1 MLVAVLIATYYECS
15 KHINVQECLKLQQ
28 DCKNQYFLKI
38 RLYGIANATLPYP
51 LLSQGTYNF
60 IAYNS
65 HFKKLHRFH
74 IANIV
79 YISP

>member
-38 RLYGIANATLPYP
+38 RLFGIANAPQPYFHKELIILLPTIHILKNCIDFTLQI
-51 LLSQGTYNF
+51 LF
-60 IAYNS
+60 I
-65 HFKKLHRFH
+65 F
-74 IANIV
+74 
-79 YISP
+79 SP